1 MAESTRGKEGAAPP
15 KRGKTKLLLAAGAG
29 LLLLAGGGG
38 GAAFYFGL
46 LPGGGSSG
54 HSEEAGAERPGPDA
68 PAGED
73 RAAKGGGH
81 GDEEGRGDGEAPAAG
96 VIFVDVPDM
105 LVNLQPDGKR
115 MRFLRLRLALEA
127 EDQRVADGV
136 KALMPRVLDSFQMYL
151 RALTIEEVQGSAG
164 MQRLKE
170 EMVARVNLAIEPE
183 RVRDVLV
190 REMLVQ

>member
-1 MAESTRGKEGAAPP
+1 MRPMAASTQGKDGGKRPGRGKLG
-15 KRGKTKLLLAAGAG
+15 LLLAAAG
-29 LLLLAGGGG
+29 GLVLLLAAGG
-38 GAAFYFGL
+38 GAAFYLGL
-46 LPGGGSSG
+46 LPGASSG
-54 HSEEAGAERPGPDA
+54 HAAEAGAAHGEGGGPPG
-68 PAGED
+68 GG
-73 RAAKGGGH
+73 GGGH
-81 GDEEGRGDGEAPAAG
+81 GDASAGGDGASPEAG

-127 EDQRVADGV
+127 EDQKGADGV

-151 RALTIEEVQGSAG
+151 RALTVEEVQGSAG

-170 EMVARVNLAIEPE
+170 EMTARVNLAIEPE
-183 RVRDVLV
+183 RIRDVLV